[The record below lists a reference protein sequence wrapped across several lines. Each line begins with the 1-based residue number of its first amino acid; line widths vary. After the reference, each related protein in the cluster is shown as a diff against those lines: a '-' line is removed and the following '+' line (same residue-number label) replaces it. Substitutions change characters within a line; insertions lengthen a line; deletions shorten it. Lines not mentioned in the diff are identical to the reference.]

1 MNKVYDIELIIDSL
15 FYANKFRGSI
25 ILIKIGGSILY
36 DSKLM
41 NSLCNDIKL
50 LKECGIKIVLVHGGS
65 KAINEALLMN
75 GIETKFL
82 DGLRITPPKAMKII
96 EMVLCGEVN
105 KSLVKKLNNIGLHAV
120 GLSGSDNNL
129 LLCDYYSEKHECV
142 GNIKTVNI
150 DLIINLLSFEEKEF
164 DYIPVIAPIGV
175 DNHGNSLNINADW
188 AACAI
193 ASALKAHKFIY
204 LTDQNGIYDSNGNVL
219 ALLSKDDLQELIS
232 NQIDKDG
239 MLTKVKTILAALDN
253 NISGIHILNGMRK
266 HCLIEEL
273 FTINGVGTLCDN
285 LSKEYVG

>member
-25 ILIKIGGSILY
+25 IL
-36 DSKLM
+36 
-41 NSLCNDIKL
+41 
-50 LKECGIKIVLVHGGS
+50 IKIVLVHGGS

-142 GNIKTVNI
+142 VNIKTVNI

-232 NQIDKDG
+232 NQIVKDG